1 MILRLPRLGTSPD
14 APFPP
19 VSATLSDPE
28 GLLAMG
34 GDLRPERL
42 LNAYRHGIFPWY
54 SEGEPILWWCPDPRV
69 VFQTTTFQLPSRFRR
84 DLRRSAWVVRA
95 DTAFAQVLDACADTP
110 RRGQDGTWIIPQMR
124 AAYLDLHRLGHA
136 HSIEVFESGKHGSRL
151 VGGLYGVAIGRMFYG
166 ESMVS
171 LAPGGSKVAL
181 AAAAWGLSKWGWP
194 LIDGQVENPH
204 LLSLGAERWPKAR
217 FLAEIEG
224 LTASPGRTGPWTEAF
239 GALTARELA

>member
-1 MILRLPRLGTSPD
+1 MIIELPALGASPD

-19 VSATLSDPE
+19 ARHALSDPQ

-34 GDLRPERL
+34 GDLHPTRL

-69 VFQTTTFQLPSRFRR
+69 VFRTESFALSSRFRR

-95 DTAFAQVLDACADTP
+95 DTAFAEVMAACADTP
-110 RRGQDGTWIIPQMR
+110 RRGQDGTWITPPMR

-136 HSIEVFESGKHGSRL
+136 HSIEVFDRDGPDGRL
-151 VGGLYGVAIGRMFYG
+151 VGGLYGVAIGEMFFG

-171 LAPGGSKVAL
+171 LASGGSKVAFGAL
-181 AAAAWGLSKWGWP
+181 ALRLRTWGWP

-204 LLSLGAERWPKAR
+204 LMALGAERMARPR
-217 FLAEIEG
+217 FLAEVRG
-224 LTASPGRTGPWTEAF
+224 LTERPGLAGPWTEVF
-239 GALTARELA
+239 GTLAARDLA